1 MARSSSV
8 CALEPEKITN
18 RSADSFTGHSVV
30 RHIKACFGWIP
41 SNSWIFLSFIIFLM
55 PFGNSLSVFVSFWS
69 YRRLFNVATSF
80 VNGPLLP
87 MTFSWQKELIGGT
100 IFKASL
106 LLSMTVINDPDSLDR
121 SDLAGVHQA
130 VGASNCQSGVCHLDK
145 DQSLT
150 VDFRSCVSA

>member
-1 MARSSSV
+1 M
-8 CALEPEKITN
+8 
-18 RSADSFTGHSVV
+18 
-30 RHIKACFGWIP
+30 
-41 SNSWIFLSFIIFLM
+41 
-55 PFGNSLSVFVSFWS
+55 
-69 YRRLFNVATSF
+69 
-80 VNGPLLP
+80 NGSLLP
-87 MTFSWQKELIGGT
+87 MTFSWQKELIGET

-150 VDFRSCVSA
+150 VDFRSYVSA

>member
-1 MARSSSV
+1 M
-8 CALEPEKITN
+8 
-18 RSADSFTGHSVV
+18 
-30 RHIKACFGWIP
+30 
-41 SNSWIFLSFIIFLM
+41 
-55 PFGNSLSVFVSFWS
+55 
-69 YRRLFNVATSF
+69 FNVATSF